1 MSLSGVALIGKGTA
15 SVSTLLLGVQYC
27 LSRSAAHA
35 RSDHLLSARCG
46 LIAAGVSG
54 KDGPLVRL
62 VEKAELCTQVCLQ
75 ISMQVFL
82 TL

>member
-27 LSRSAAHA
+27 LSRSA
-35 RSDHLLSARCG
+35 ARCG